1 MGFSKGDP
9 RINREGRKPNTNHAK
24 LRKAI
29 SEGLDLDTL
38 WADLDELSPRDRVNA
53 TLKLMEFILP
63 KLSSVQTQEKNLKE
77 LVSEMTRDE
86 SAELIDTIIEHY
98 GEA

>member
-1 MGFSKGDP
+1 
-9 RINREGRKPNTNHAK
+9 
-24 LRKAI
+24 
-29 SEGLDLDTL
+29 
-38 WADLDELSPRDRVNA
+38 
-53 TLKLMEFILP
+53 MEFILP
-63 KLSSVQTQEKNLKE
+63 KLSSVQTQEKTIKE